1 MVRGEVLRKRLN
13 KLDEYLAILRS
24 LQRYRLQEL
33 LENPERYGSAERFLQ
48 LAIEAITD
56 MGNHLIADLELG
68 VVNCYRDIPSLL
80 AAAGYLPRDL
90 EEKWFRMIGFR
101 NTLVHDYLDIDRSI
115 VHEVLRNQLEDLEA
129 IKSALG
135 GFL

>member
-1 MVRGEVLRKRLN
+1 VN

>member
-1 MVRGEVLRKRLN
+1 
-13 KLDEYLAILRS
+13 
-24 LQRYRLQEL
+24 
-33 LENPERYGSAERFLQ
+33 
-48 LAIEAITD
+48 
-56 MGNHLIADLELG
+56 
-68 VVNCYRDIPSLL
+68 
-80 AAAGYLPRDL
+80 
-90 EEKWFRMIGFR
+90 MIGFR